1 MANKIQILQNI
12 ADTGSCELL
21 PSNPC
26 LVCPLAKLKLRQD
39 GNGWLS
45 CYEAIT
51 GPSFD
56 NVIQK
61 YKEIARAK
69 LIEIA
74 IEEAISEV
82 EPVEQHPAKQ
92 Q

>member
-1 MANKIQILQNI
+1 MANKIQILEKI
-12 ADTGSCELL
+12 ANTGSCDIL
-21 PSNPC
+21 SGNPC
-26 LVCPLAKLKLRQD
+26 LVCPLAKLKMRPD
-39 GNGWLS
+39 GVGWLS

-56 NVIQK
+56 KVIQK
-61 YKEIARAK
+61 YKETARAK

-82 EPVEQHPAKQ
+82 ETVEQQPSKR
-92 Q
+92 